1 MVFQFLLAS
10 IYRSLTE
17 VCTTPGPYIKPNFI
31 SALKFM
37 LSPSRNNGHAVV
49 LNTTKHEP
57 RHFIYRPLG
66 HMTMICGDKINS
78 LASCVLHHKINQ
90 PSCVARWPLCHKINQ
105 PSCVAR
111 RPLCHKINQPS
122 CVARRPLCHK
132 INQPSCVARRPL
144 CHKINQPSCVA
155 RRPLCHKIN
164 QPSCVA
170 RRPLRHK
177 INQPSC
183 VARRPLCHKINQ
195 PSYVPRSIT
204 ICDRS
209 ISETLFAKSHDQIK
223 SFDNLV
229 ASNDVHE
236 DRTQTPKASI
246 KNTVCSAH
254 ISLISKNL
262 HRGRTKENTNRKRKR
277 DREPSRIPVYTVLKI
292 LKKRTSRRTVKFMLA
307 ESVPKTSFIT
317 HLCTNY
323 KDAYLWYNS
332 EHYYSVFTQNSLNL
346 SDNTLNFPKIEL
358 CFTYFTFNFTD
369 NIFHF

>member
-90 PSCVARWPLCHKINQ
+90 PSCVAR
-105 PSCVAR
+105 
-111 RPLCHKINQPS
+111 RPLC
-122 CVARRPLCHK
+122 
-132 INQPSCVARRPL
+132 
-144 CHKINQPSCVA
+144 
-155 RRPLCHKIN
+155 
-164 QPSCVA
+164 
-170 RRPLRHK
+170 HK

-209 ISETLFAKSHDQIK
+209 ISETLFAKPHDQIK

-277 DREPSRIPVYTVLKI
+277 DREPSRIPVYRVLKT

-323 KDAYLWYNS
+323 KDACLWYNS
-332 EHYYSVFTQNSLNL
+332 EHYYSKYVFFMNTNKCKSGFKRCSYKQACGSVLETKPDFTQHVTISYNYYITSSLKGGVLPGNVSNNL
-346 SDNTLNFPKIEL
+346 PVYLVENKSFQRSILQPWECVNHVIYANQCQHAMCSGL
-358 CFTYFTFNFTD
+358 
-369 NIFHF
+369 